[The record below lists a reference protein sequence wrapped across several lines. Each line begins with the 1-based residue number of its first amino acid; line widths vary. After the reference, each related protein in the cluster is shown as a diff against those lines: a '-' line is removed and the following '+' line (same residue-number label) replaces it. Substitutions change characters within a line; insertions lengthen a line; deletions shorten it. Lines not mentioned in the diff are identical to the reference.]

1 MIKKE
6 CAFAEEQRNLMVD
19 YVNDIEAAMEE
30 RADLWNKYKLL
41 QEKDI
46 EYNKMFEYWQDLH
59 RANYVY
65 VPT

>member
-1 MIKKE
+1 
-6 CAFAEEQRNLMVD
+6 MVE

-46 EYNKMFEYWQDLH
+46 EYNKMFEYWQNLH
-59 RANYVY
+59 RASYVY
-65 VPT
+65 VPV